1 MGRNGVIGLA
11 VLVGVL
17 GLGWYGVE
25 YREQRAREHITDVW
39 LPALQGKAEQ
49 VRAIEVA
56 QPGQLQVRLER
67 REQSWLVPAKAG
79 YPVAPGLVEQLLGV
93 LEKARKVE
101 ARTHN
106 PERLAQL
113 GLAELGAVEQQAVR
127 LSVQLAD
134 GQALML
140 LIGKPGQQGGQLVR
154 MAGDTQSWL
163 IDQHIELPQTELQW
177 LDRRI
182 TQIAF
187 SDIRELVIEQPGVAP
202 LVLYREEGEASNVQ
216 VRDVP
221 SGRRLTH
228 ETAANS
234 MVLLFA
240 DLRFADAAPLAQ
252 VGFKG
257 EPALRFRLTNVAGQ
271 ALAGALHQQGE
282 QFWLTLKPGSG
293 FDAQR
298 LPGKPDWAYRLEPA
312 QYQTL
317 AKKLTDLLVVD

>member
-17 GLGWYGVE
+17 ALGWYAAE
-25 YREQRAREHITDVW
+25 HRQQTARVHTDEAW
-39 LPALQGKAEQ
+39 LPALQGKTQQ
-49 VRAIEVA
+49 VRAIEMA
-56 QPGQLQVRLER
+56 QPGQLHVRLER
-67 REQSWLVPAKAG
+67 RENGWLVPAKAG
-79 YPVAPGLVEQLLGV
+79 YPALPGLVERLLDV

-113 GLAELGAVEQQAVR
+113 GLAELGAIEQQAVR

-154 MAGDTQSWL
+154 MVGDAQSWL
-163 IDQHIELPQTELQW
+163 IDQSIELPQTELQW
-177 LDRRI
+177 LDRRV
-182 TQIAF
+182 TQIPFAEV
-187 SDIRELVIEQPGVAP
+187 RELALEQPRVAP
-202 LVLYREEGEASNVQ
+202 LVLHHEDGEGSNVL

-228 ETAANS
+228 EAAANS

-257 EPALRFRLTNVAGQ
+257 EPALRFRLTTTSGQ
-271 ALAGALHQQGE
+271 QLAGALHQQGE
-282 QFWLTLKPGSG
+282 QYWLTLKPGSG
-293 FDAQR
+293 LDAQR
-298 LPGKPDWAYRLEPA
+298 LPGKPDWAYRVETTA
-312 QYQTL
+312 YQTL
-317 AKKLTDLLVVD
+317 AKKLTDLLVVE

>member
-11 VLVGVL
+11 ILVGVL

-25 YREQRAREHITDVW
+25 HREQKAREHTAEVW
-39 LPALQGKAEQ
+39 LPALQGKTEQ
-49 VRAIEVA
+49 VRAIEIT
-56 QPGQLQVRLER
+56 QPGQLHVRLER
-67 REQSWLVPAKAG
+67 REQGWLVPAKAG
-79 YPVAPGLVEQLLGV
+79 YPVVPGLVEHLLDV

-113 GLAELGAVEQQAVR
+113 GLAELGAVGQQGTR

-140 LIGKPGQQGGQLVR
+140 LIGKPGQHGGQLVR

-177 LDRRI
+177 LDRRV
-182 TQIAF
+182 TQIPF
-187 SDIRELVIEQPGVAP
+187 SEVRELVLEQPRVAP
-202 LVLYREEGEASNVQ
+202 LVLYRGEGEASNAQ

-221 SGRRLTH
+221 PGRRLTH
-228 ETAANS
+228 EAAANS

-257 EPALRFRLTNVAGQ
+257 EPALRFRLKTAAGQ
-271 ALAGALHQQGE
+271 ELVGALHQQGE
-282 QFWLTLKPGSG
+282 QYWLTLKPGSG
-293 FDAQR
+293 LDAQR
-298 LPGKPDWAYRLEPA
+298 LPGKPDWAYRLEA
-312 QYQTL
+312 TQYQTL
-317 AKKLTDLLVVD
+317 AKKLTDLLVVH